1 MMTSMM
7 PYMTTYMH
15 VIKSSPAA
23 GRTAGSRILAAALFT
38 LLSVNLMSTV
48 AKADTSKNYAA
59 KDNTADDVVNV
70 YSYRQPFLVEPL
82 FAEFTKTTGI
92 DVRVVFAKKGLIERI
107 QTEGKN
113 APADV
118 LLTVDISRLINA
130 AETIAQPVN
139 SPLLAEY
146 IPASARGSD
155 NKWFALTYR
164 ARVAYVSRERVGQE
178 ALSYADLA
186 APAFKGRVCMR
197 SGQHPYNNALFASQ
211 LAHMGEKNF
220 RTWLTGLKNN
230 LSEKPSGND
239 RAQVRRIYGGAC
251 DVAIGNT
258 YYMGK
263 METNT
268 KKPEQKD
275 WARAVRII
283 FPDTENRGT
292 HVNVSGMV
300 MARYAP
306 NRANALKL
314 MEFLVSEQA
323 QRIYAEMNFEYPVR
337 ASVEPSPRVAGWG
350 TLKPDPLPL
359 ETIASY
365 RKRAAEIVDEVGFNN

>member
-1 MMTSMM
+1 
-7 PYMTTYMH
+7 
-15 VIKSSPAA
+15 
-23 GRTAGSRILAAALFT
+23 
-38 LLSVNLMSTV
+38 
-48 AKADTSKNYAA
+48 
-59 KDNTADDVVNV
+59 
-70 YSYRQPFLVEPL
+70 
-82 FAEFTKTTGI
+82 
-92 DVRVVFAKKGLIERI
+92 
-107 QTEGKN
+107 
-113 APADV
+113 
-118 LLTVDISRLINA
+118 
-130 AETIAQPVN
+130 
-139 SPLLAEY
+139 
-146 IPASARGSD
+146 
-155 NKWFALTYR
+155 
-164 ARVAYVSRERVGQE
+164 
-178 ALSYADLA
+178 
-186 APAFKGRVCMR
+186 
-197 SGQHPYNNALFASQ
+197 
-211 LAHMGEKNF
+211 
-220 RTWLTGLKNN
+220 
-230 LSEKPSGND
+230 
-239 RAQVRRIYGGAC
+239 
-251 DVAIGNT
+251 
-258 YYMGK
+258 MGK